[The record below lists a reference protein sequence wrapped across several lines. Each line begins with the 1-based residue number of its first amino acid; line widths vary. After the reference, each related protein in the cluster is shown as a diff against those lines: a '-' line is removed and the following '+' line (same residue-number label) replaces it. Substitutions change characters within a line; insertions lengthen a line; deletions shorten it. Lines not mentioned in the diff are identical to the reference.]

1 MFFYAYKIRFLFPYR
16 CIQHDVC
23 RNSNSQR
30 KTWGRGLRSG
40 NKNYNFTQKFFT
52 FQRIFFKY
60 FQAECS
66 NSAKS
71 EPSKTP
77 HHLNALLDHLLH
89 PEKSID
95 DQDTI
100 DWCRWLVGGGRS
112 YEEFAANVREFDN
125 TALCGLVWT
134 ADFWA
139 FRCRTCGISQ
149 CMSLCADC
157 FKDGNHE
164 GHDFNFFKSQAG
176 GACDC
181 GDSSVMRESGFCS
194 QHHGPNANRKPT
206 EPPAELMCVAEYMVP
221 RVILRLIQHLRVN
234 SVPSNA
240 SMEAEEQLSKC
251 EDVIKKADL
260 FLKLLHDFSSLGS
273 AMRTVMTKCLI
284 DPQNYQRLTNV
295 DEDSE
300 YASFMSRSKEMYED
314 ALRSLPN
321 LEPPAELASTTADFC
336 PALTAELKH
345 ATLLEELVF
354 WTVKYEFPERLVCL
368 LLKLLPDTAY
378 KEALTR
384 SFVRHYSRVSM
395 MLMKS
400 HNSDKLSNRIVHVS
414 VQLFSNEELALA
426 MTEQLSL
433 LYIMVLSLKNMI
445 REVLIPCEL
454 HDEKLN
460 RHRVVDNAK
469 HVLKDHCY
477 WPLVSDLNNV
487 LSHPS
492 IAFRFMADDSLLTM
506 WFDFL
511 KVFQVKCSFST
522 YLTLITTTCS
532 YNCQLFIHII

>member
-1 MFFYAYKIRFLFPYR
+1 MPF
-16 CIQHDVC
+16 
-23 RNSNSQR
+23 
-30 KTWGRGLRSG
+30 
-40 NKNYNFTQKFFT
+40 
-52 FQRIFFKY
+52 RIFFSCNSTLFAIYAY
-60 FQAECS
+60 FS
-66 NSAKS
+66 NHVF
-71 EPSKTP
+71 PFP
-77 HHLNALLDHLLH
+77 
-89 PEKSID
+89 
-95 DQDTI
+95 
-100 DWCRWLVGGGRS
+100 
-112 YEEFAANVREFDN
+112 VREFDN

-194 QHHGPNANRKPT
+194 QHHGPNANRKIA
-206 EPPAELMCVAEYMVP
+206 EPPSDLMCVAEYMIP
-221 RVILRLIQHLRVN
+221 RIILRLIQHLRIN
-234 SVPSNA
+234 SIPSNA
-240 SMEAEEQLSKC
+240 QMDREAQWSKC
-251 EDVIKKADL
+251 EQIIVKADL

-284 DPQNYQRLTNV
+284 DPLTYQRLTNV
-295 DEDSE
+295 EDDSE
-300 YASFMSRSKEMYED
+300 YANFMTRSRYMYED

-321 LEPPAELASTTADFC
+321 LEPPREFQDC

-345 ATLLEELVF
+345 ETLLEELVF
-354 WTVKYEFPERLVCL
+354 WTVKYQFPERLVCL
-368 LLKLLPDTAY
+368 LLKLLPDTSY

-395 MLMKS
+395 MLMRS
-400 HNSDKLSNRIVHVS
+400 YNSDKLSNRIVHVS

-433 LYIMVLSLKNMI
+433 LYIMVLSLRNMI
-445 REVLIPCEL
+445 KEVLIPCEL
-454 HDEKLN
+454 HDESLN
-460 RHRVVDNAK
+460 QHRVVDNAK

-492 IAFRFMADDSLLTM
+492 IAFRFMDDDNLLTL

-511 KVFQVKCSFST
+511 KVFQGMDLNRLVIGDHVQYENNTYYASFTAELEAAAIPMWALVSHLKDERT
-522 YLTLITTTCS
+522 RKYTANVLKHCLTAIREWWDKMHYDS
-532 YNCQLFIHII
+532 PYIVRRY